1 MEVYRMRTL
10 DDLTQEANLKIE
22 GHAQRLRELL
32 DKYVEKEIVN
42 LFVAQP
48 DTEKI
53 LLFIDDFSTF
63 LDFARSND
71 RTILISKPI
80 VLKTL
85 EKFSNFDN
93 GMKCWFTNDKLKD
106 IWVSRLL
113 SEDVK
118 SIESIKL
125 IIAFKN
131 IDYAECLVKGHNSS
145 AMENISNY

>member
-1 MEVYRMRTL
+1 MRNL
-10 DDLTQEANLKIE
+10 NDLTQEANLKIE

-32 DKYVEKEIVN
+32 DRYVEKEIVD
-42 LFVAQP
+42 LFVSQP

-53 LLFIDDFSTF
+53 LLFIDDFKTF
-63 LDFARSND
+63 TDFARLHDSS
-71 RTILISKPI
+71 IIISKPI
-80 VLKTL
+80 VLKAL

-131 IDYAECLVKGHNSS
+131 IDYAECLVSGHNRSTGLGI
-145 AMENISNY
+145 NNY

>member
-1 MEVYRMRTL
+1 MRTL

-63 LDFARSND
+63 LDFVRSND

-80 VLKTL
+80 VLKAL

-106 IWVSRLL
+106 IWVSRLFH
-113 SEDVK
+113 EDIK
-118 SIESIKL
+118 EIESIKL